1 MARIRICTLA
11 GIIVTVLSAGLPAFA
26 QAQATNVSQ
35 SLAPC
40 VDEQTF
46 AVVRIDLSRVDT
58 DALFDLAAQAA
69 AKYVDAGQIAT
80 LKNKSGGPRQA
91 MKQRIDAFKAAG
103 GQVIYIMWSTNDL
116 PAFVFAVPVTE
127 KTNQSAVKDW
137 VGTTLDNL
145 RCGCPDLKQARKQ
158 DLLLMG
164 SKKIVERWE
173 KTSPVILTNL
183 DAATAAAQGAAIQI
197 LLVPNDDT
205 KQILGAMLPALAQW
219 GVKIDGNAIST
230 GLQWAAIGIDLPP
243 KPAIRLHIQAADATS
258 AAALGRIVAGLW
270 QQVGQIQSL
279 KQTCPNLDASLA
291 MLSPAAEGNVSR
303 LALDDRQCA
312 RLAADFLAPVAVQ
325 AQEEFARIVC
335 GTNLSGLGK
344 AMLIH
349 ANDYNDKLPVTLV
362 TLKTTAEVTDRSL
375 SCGCDREGK
384 GGTPYVYRGDDLSD
398 TSANPDLITV
408 YCKRDHRGGRNVLF
422 LDSHVEW
429 VTQEQFRKLIERDNL
444 LRRQAGLPQ
453 EPAE

>member
-1 MARIRICTLA
+1 MTRIRICTAA
-11 GIIVTVLSAGLPAFA
+11 GIIVTVLGAGLPAFA
-26 QAQATNVSQ
+26 QAQAPNVSQ
-35 SLAPC
+35 SIAPC
-40 VDEQTF
+40 VDAQTF

-58 DALFDLAAQAA
+58 DALFDTAAQAA
-69 AKYVDAGQIAT
+69 AKYVGADQIAT

-103 GQVIYIMWSTNDL
+103 GQTIYMMWSTNDL
-116 PAFVFAVPVTE
+116 PEFVLAVPATE
-127 KTNQSAVKDW
+127 KTNQSALKDW
-137 VGTTLDNL
+137 VAATLDSF
-145 RCGCPDLKQARKQ
+145 RYGCPDLQQARKQ

-164 SKKIVERWE
+164 SKQIVERWE
-173 KTSPVILTNL
+173 KTSPVVLANL
-183 DAATAAAQGAAIQI
+183 DKAAAATQSAAIQI
-197 LLVPNDDT
+197 LLVPNSDT
-205 KQILGAMLPALAQW
+205 KQIIGAMLPALTQW

-230 GLQWAAIGIDLPP
+230 GLEWAAIGIDLPP
-243 KPAIRLHIQAADATS
+243 KPAIRLHIQAADPTS
-258 AAALGRIVAGLW
+258 AAALGRVIAAIW
-270 QQVGQIQSL
+270 QRVGQIQCL

-303 LALDDRQCA
+303 LALDDKQCT
-312 RLAADFLAPVAVQ
+312 RLAADLLAPAAVQ

-344 AMLIH
+344 ALLIH
-349 ANDYNDKLPVTLV
+349 ANDYADELPATLV

-384 GGTPYVYRGDDLSD
+384 GGIPYVYRGGDLN
-398 TSANPDLITV
+398 TSRNPDMITA

-429 VTQEQFRKLIERDNL
+429 VTQEQFQKLIERDNL
-444 LRRQAGLPQ
+444 LRRQAKLA
-453 EPAE
+453 EKPAE

>member
-1 MARIRICTLA
+1 MAHIRICTFA
-11 GIIVTVLSAGLPAFA
+11 AIIITVLSSGLPAFA
-26 QAQATNVSQ
+26 QTQATNLSQ

-40 VDEQTF
+40 IDAQTF

-69 AKYVDAGQIAT
+69 AKYVDAQQIAT
-80 LKNKSGGPRQA
+80 LKNKAGGPRQA
-91 MKQRIDAFKAAG
+91 MRQRVDAFKAAG

-116 PAFVFAVPVTE
+116 PEFVFAVPVTE

-145 RCGCPDLKQARKQ
+145 RYGCPDLKQASKQ
-158 DLLLMG
+158 GLLLMG
-164 SKKIVERWE
+164 SKRIVERWE
-173 KTSPVILTNL
+173 KTSPVVLTNL
-183 DAATAAAQGAAIQI
+183 DKATAAAQGAAIQI
-197 LLVPNDDT
+197 LLVPNSDT

-219 GVKIDGNAIST
+219 GIKIDGNAIST

-243 KPAIRLHIQAADATS
+243 KPAIRLHIQATDATS
-258 AAALGRIVAGLW
+258 AAALGRIVAALW
-270 QQVGQIQSL
+270 QRVGQIQSL

-291 MLSPAAEGNVSR
+291 LLSPAAEGNMSR
-303 LALDDRQCA
+303 LALDDKQCA
-312 RLAADFLAPVAVQ
+312 RLAADFFAPVAVQ
-325 AQEEFARIVC
+325 AQEESANIVC
-335 GTNLSGLGK
+335 ATNLSGLGK
-344 AMLIH
+344 ALLIH
-349 ANDYNDKLPVTLV
+349 ANDYADELPATLA
-362 TLKTTAEVTDRSL
+362 TLKTTAEVTDGSL

-384 GGTPYVYRGDDLSD
+384 GGTPYVYRGADLN
-398 TSANPDLITV
+398 TSRNPDMITV

-444 LRRQAGLPQ
+444 LRRQAGLA
-453 EPAE
+453 EKPAE